1 MTVLA
6 QLIGPFQA
14 VHGRFPDVPELRDL
28 LASEETVAELRAELE
43 AKGGRAGT
51 WVREVDAYRRQ
62 ARTGQLISL
71 LEDRVA
77 LLGRPIFEG
86 FFTAPGSVPGAHRP
100 FSVRALDRLVRARID
115 LPERGHADVSRILAR
130 LLLAQFTVCAV
141 ARGDQSLLAGLVLDD
156 AAQTVTSQALRGLQ
170 RLRSAH
176 AGVPADLARPGRGG
190 RAPARA
196 SAGHCGLPGSVR
208 RHQSLGRRSAS
219 QTCGARSVALFTWT
233 DSTCTRDRAALEALR
248 KSNGPRLRAAQVP
261 AESVRRTSSCV
272 GSVAGCRG
280 AGTVCGVTRCAA
292 LAKPSLVRCVDRGT
306 GHRSRRW
313 SGR

>member
-100 FSVRALDRLVRARID
+100 FSVRALDRPVRARID

-176 AGVPADLARPGRGG
+176 AGVPADPARPGQVAEHLRGPLLGTVGCRAVCAGISPWDGAALRRRVGHGVWLCSRGPTAPVHGIG
-190 RAPARA
+190 RHSKR
-196 SAGHCGLPGSVR
+196 CGSRTVR
-208 RHQSLGRRSAS
+208 GFGQRRFRPSRSAE
-219 QTCGARSVALFTWT
+219 R
-233 DSTCTRDRAALEALR
+233 
-248 KSNGPRLRAAQVP
+248 VP
-261 AESVRRTSSCV
+261 AW
-272 GSVAGCRG
+272 
-280 AGTVCGVTRCAA
+280 A
-292 LAKPSLVRCVDRGT
+292 L
-306 GHRSRRW
+306 
-313 SGR
+313 